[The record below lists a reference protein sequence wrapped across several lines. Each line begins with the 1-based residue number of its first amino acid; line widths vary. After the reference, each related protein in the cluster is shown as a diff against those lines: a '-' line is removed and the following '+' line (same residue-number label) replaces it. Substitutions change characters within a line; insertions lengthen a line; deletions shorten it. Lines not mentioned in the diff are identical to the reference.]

1 MADIRINALATT
13 AASTASDDFIA
24 VDGSANGTRKLNAY
38 SPTFG
43 GNLTVSGTGTSS
55 IGGNTKIGN
64 PANANQRLV
73 VDGAVAGVG
82 AITTNTGLS
91 GGYLYSDGGTGGVV
105 AAWNGGNYS
114 ALSILG
120 STVTIGTGAS
130 GTTAATI
137 SSSGNFL
144 IGTTTDGGQ
153 KLQVKGGNA
162 YTLLLTN
169 SGEQYTQLLFERN
182 GTNTG
187 GDILIDGTGATFNIR
202 SLMVGSMVFKTSAT
216 AGAPTTALTLDSSQ
230 NATFAGDLTVS
241 GSNVGVGTAA
251 SAAIGI
257 YFDSNAL
264 TGTTLSGILSAPTF
278 ANNGSPT
285 LGRAIY
291 GAISVQNAAYTLAT
305 GYALHVGASSVGSS
319 ATLTTAVGLRV
330 ENQGS
335 PGAGTTTHAYGI
347 DIAAQSGA
355 ATTNVAI
362 RAAGKIMFTS
372 LPTSSAGLASGELWN
387 DGGTVKIV

>member
-1 MADIRINALATT
+1 MGAQTG
-13 AASTASDDFIA
+13 SDDFEIYSHA
-24 VDGSANGTRKLNAY
+24 ANKKIIIDSATGNTTL
-38 SPTFG
+38 G
-43 GNLTVSGTGTSS
+43 GNLTVSGTGGVQLNALANLTWGGAYGANIPTIAAPSTTSLAFYPS
-55 IGGNTKIGN
+55 GSTSGESM
-64 PANANQRLV
+64 RLV
-73 VDGAVAGVG
+73 GA
-82 AITTNTGLS
+82 
-91 GGYLYSDGGTGGVV
+91 
-105 AAWNGGNYS
+105 GN
-114 ALSILG
+114 LL
-120 STVTIGTGAS
+120 
-130 GTTAATI
+130 
-137 SSSGNFL
+137 L
-144 IGTTTDGGQ
+144 GTTTDTGE
-153 KLQVKGGNA
+153 KLQV
-162 YTLLLTN
+162 
-169 SGEQYTQLLFERN
+169 N
-182 GTNTG
+182 G
-187 GDILIDGTGATFNIR
+187 
-202 SLMVGSMVFKTSAT
+202 
-216 AGAPTTALTLDSSQ
+216 

-372 LPTSSAGLASGELWN
+372 LPTSSVGLASGELWN
-387 DGGTVKIV
+387 DSGTVKIA